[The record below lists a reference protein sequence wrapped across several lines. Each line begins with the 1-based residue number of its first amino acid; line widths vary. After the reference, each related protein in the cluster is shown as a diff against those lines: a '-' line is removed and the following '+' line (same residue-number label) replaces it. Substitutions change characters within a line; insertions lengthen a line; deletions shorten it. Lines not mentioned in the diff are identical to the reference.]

1 MDYVSLKSNKP
12 NNMKQR
18 INKYIP
24 LALDAIRSQI
34 ANGGTEV
41 DERYDG
47 YAASLGPAII
57 TSGLKPAIAFY
68 TDMHRGSGG
77 TRRLHI
83 LQVIASI
90 LISDG
95 EPIKKPADENGLL
108 EYVKD
113 MSATAESALGPKI
126 MDAIVAV
133 KLAFRNFKQVKKAE
147 E

>member
-1 MDYVSLKSNKP
+1 
-12 NNMKQR
+12 MKQR

-24 LALDAIRSQI
+24 LALEAIRRQV

-68 TDMHRGSGG
+68 TDLHRSGEGS
-77 TRRLHI
+77 TRRFHI
-83 LQVIASI
+83 LQVITAI
-90 LISDG
+90 LINDG
-95 EPIKKPADENGLL
+95 EQVQHPEAKNALL
-108 EYVKD
+108 LHVKD
-113 MSATAESALGPKI
+113 MGTQEENTLRPKI

-133 KLAFRNFKQVKKAE
+133 KLAFRNFKQVKTAE